1 MLKLIKL
8 EFYKLFSRSL
18 SWIGFIAII
27 VIVMVIQIGM
37 FVEGQSM
44 LDFLVQS
51 LSDVFSFEGKLI
63 NNYTVS
69 YVILNSLWLHIPIL
83 VAIVAGDMVSGEAG
97 RGTFRLLLTRPVSR
111 LKLLTAK
118 HIAAQFYAA
127 LLVVI
132 LLIMSLYVGRLFFQN
147 GDLIVMMN
155 TINIFDQSDV
165 AWRFYAS
172 FGYGI
177 ISMWAVSG
185 LAFFLST
192 QANNSLE
199 PLVGSMSILI
209 VFTIISNF
217 SMGIFDVIKPF
228 LFTTYLSGWQLFF
241 DEPVDWRN
249 VANAL
254 LVLFLHIFVFFGLSA
269 YFFRR
274 KDIIS

>member
-1 MLKLIKL
+1 MLKLIQL

-27 VIVMVIQIGM
+27 VIVIIIQIGM

-118 HIAAQFYAA
+118 YVAAQFYAA
-127 LLVVI
+127 LLVVM
-132 LLIMSLYVGRLFFQN
+132 LLIMSLFIGR
-147 GDLIVMMN
+147 I
-155 TINIFDQSDV
+155 
-165 AWRFYAS
+165 
-172 FGYGI
+172 
-177 ISMWAVSG
+177 
-185 LAFFLST
+185 
-192 QANNSLE
+192 
-199 PLVGSMSILI
+199 
-209 VFTIISNF
+209 
-217 SMGIFDVIKPF
+217 
-228 LFTTYLSGWQLFF
+228 
-241 DEPVDWRN
+241 
-249 VANAL
+249 
-254 LVLFLHIFVFFGLSA
+254 
-269 YFFRR
+269 
-274 KDIIS
+274 